1 MIYCFRW
8 DLISPIIV
16 PPDKRVNRNPII
28 VRVVSVAAIDT
39 PVPAVSDLVIKEG
52 LALVERVKDTP
63 PAIEALE
70 IPLAGFE
77 FVTAKLFAVPVFSS

>member
-1 MIYCFRW
+1 MA
-8 DLISPIIV
+8 
-16 PPDKRVNRNPII
+16 II

-52 LALVERVKDTP
+52 LTLVERVKDTP
-63 PAIEALE
+63 QAIEAIE

-77 FVTAKLFAVPVFSS
+77 FVVVKLFALRVIFTPVVCE